1 MAIDTLHADF
11 ADEKGLKRAAEESR
25 ADGFAGML
33 AIHPAQVPIINAAF
47 TPSEEELAEARAI
60 ITAFSAN
67 PSAGAL
73 QIDRR
78 MIDRPHLML
87 AQRLLGIAE

>member
-1 MAIDTLHADF
+1 
-11 ADEKGLKRAAEESR
+11 KKAAEEAR

-33 AIHPAQVPIINAAF
+33 AIHPAQVEVINKAF

-60 ITAFSAN
+60 VEAFGAN
-67 PSAGAL
+67 PGSGAL

-78 MIDRPHLML
+78 MIDRPHLKL
-87 AQRLLGIAE
+87 AKRILGIED